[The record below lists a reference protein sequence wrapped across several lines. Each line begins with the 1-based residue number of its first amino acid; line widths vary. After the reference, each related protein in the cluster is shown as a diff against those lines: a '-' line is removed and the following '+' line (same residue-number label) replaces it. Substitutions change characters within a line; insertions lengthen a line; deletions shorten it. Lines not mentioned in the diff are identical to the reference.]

1 MNMVRSRRKKETY
14 RDRWLKEHPRVS
26 FYLDR
31 DKYEMIKS
39 MAESKN
45 MSIKEFIL
53 SLIDGFEKYHEDVE
67 KRVYERV
74 FKQGYLFALID
85 FTEDPKA
92 FYERFKKIYPDEE
105 PLFYTY
111 PCSVCRQPVIANH
124 KSSSAETVREVIR
137 KTLTE
142 EGWGHACCHEVKKGR
157 RTSCPHLPKGLK

>member
-1 MNMVRSRRKKETY
+1 MVRSRRKKETY

-26 FYLDR
+26 FYLER

-53 SLIDGFEKYHEDVE
+53 SLIDGFEKYYEDVE
-67 KRVYERV
+67 NKVYDRV

-85 FTEDPKA
+85 FTKDPKT
-92 FYERFKKIYPDEE
+92 FYEKFKKIYPDEE

-111 PCSVCRQPVIANH
+111 SCSVCGQPVIANH
-124 KSSSAETVREVIR
+124 KSSSAETVREIIR

-142 EGWGHACCHEVKKGR
+142 GGWGHACCHEVKEGKKM
-157 RTSCPHLPKGLK
+157 SCPHLPRGLK